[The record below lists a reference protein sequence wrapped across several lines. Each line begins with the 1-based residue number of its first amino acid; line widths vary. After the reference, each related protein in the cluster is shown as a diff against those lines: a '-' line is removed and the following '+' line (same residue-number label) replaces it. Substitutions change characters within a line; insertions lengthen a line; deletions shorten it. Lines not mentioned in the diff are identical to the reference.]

1 MKVEIFKDDP
11 VFNDTGFL
19 CFSSDWI
26 KGFGFS
32 TDVRIWT
39 FGFGFSDLD
48 FLIFKDTG
56 FLSVRV

>member
-39 FGFGFSDLD
+39 FGFGFLDLD
-48 FLIFKDTG
+48 FRIWIF
-56 FLSVRV
+56 